1 MAHKFG
7 IILLS
12 GGLDSTTLASLI
24 VKNDIELYAL
34 TFDYG
39 QTHRREILSAKAI
52 ATELGISHMV
62 VDVSFYKNLADH
74 SALTNSKAH
83 KLPLGHETNKKN
95 EDIPI
100 SYVPLRNTFFL
111 TLAAARLESIALKAI
126 ENGVTKAEKVQA
138 KIYIAANAVDY
149 SGYPDCRPEF
159 YQQAS
164 QTLQKGSKLWAQH
177 GVPFSIETP
186 LIEMSKADIIRTA
199 LESDAPIQL
208 TWSCY
213 NDGITPC
220 GQCDSCRLRARGFA
234 EAETAD
240 PSLAFIK
247 SVT

>member
-1 MAHKFG
+1 
-7 IILLS
+7 
-12 GGLDSTTLASLI
+12 
-24 VKNDIELYAL
+24 
-34 TFDYG
+34 
-39 QTHRREILSAKAI
+39 
-52 ATELGISHMV
+52 MV
-62 VDVSFYKNLADH
+62 VDVSFYKILRIQHN
-74 SALTNSKAH
+74 NSSPQT
-83 KLPLGHETNKKN
+83 PLGHETNKKN
-95 EDIPI
+95 GIFQLVMFLQP
-100 SYVPLRNTFFL
+100 FFC
-111 TLAAARLESIALKAI
+111 TCAALESIALKAI

-234 EAETAD
+234 EAGTAD